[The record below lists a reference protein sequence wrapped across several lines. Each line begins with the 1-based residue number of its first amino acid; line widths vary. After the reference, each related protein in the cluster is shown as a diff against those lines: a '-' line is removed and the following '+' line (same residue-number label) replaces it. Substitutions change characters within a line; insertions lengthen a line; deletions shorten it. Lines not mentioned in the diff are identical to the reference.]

1 MKRYGIFKGTGG
13 LCHMLTTLNRVV
25 SLCEEENRDL
35 IIDTENQVSFKHA
48 FSKFFTITGLKI
60 KYYDNYDVLDKN
72 LLICGQ
78 PLMLIKNNYLKYTD
92 QKYQLLDICIEEYH
106 TSSNDVVVF
115 GGYLVGKTKHN
126 ITVNNDIVKLLEK
139 EELIKTPYISI
150 HFRNTDKKNDI
161 EPFIKKF
168 RDIHDKTGIN
178 TLYLASDYF
187 EAYGIFSNA
196 FPQINII
203 RKTIPPAGIYNLH
216 YCSSINKFDEIYQSI
231 RDIFYVTHS
240 DYFIPS
246 YNSGFSTL
254 IIDQINNN
262 YPLIPNIKSKTVIL

>member
-1 MKRYGIFKGTGG
+1 MKRYAIFKGAGG
-13 LCHMLTTLNRVV
+13 LCHMLTTLNGVA
-25 SLCEEENRDL
+25 SFCEKENRDL
-35 IIDTENQVSFKHA
+35 IIDTETQPSFKHA

-60 KYYDNYDVLDKN
+60 KYYDNYDVLDKD

-78 PLMLIKNNYLKYTD
+78 PLMLIKNKHLMCKN
-92 QKYQLLDICIEEYH
+92 QKYWLLDIGIEEYY
-106 TSSNDVVVF
+106 SPSNDVVVF
-115 GGYLVGKTKHN
+115 GGYFTSKTKCN

-187 EAYGIFSNA
+187 EAYGIFASE

-203 RKTIPPAGIYNLH
+203 RKTIPPVGIYNLH

-262 YPLIPNIKSKTVIL
+262 YPLIPNIQSKTIIL